1 MPRMVFFCV
10 GDVLKYPRSGR
21 GYRVNQKLPVASFDA
36 QSNETLR
43 AKAAE
48 VAAGERMLELEECM
62 RPKIPAYAGM
72 T

>member
-1 MPRMVFFCV
+1 MVFFCV

-21 GYRVNQKLPVASFDA
+21 GYRVNQKLPVSSFEA

-43 AKAAE
+43 AKAVE
-48 VAAGERMLELEECM
+48 VAAGKRMLELKECR
-62 RPKIPAYAGM
+62 RPKIPACAGM